1 MRHHMLS
8 WAVLWFAV
16 AVLPAEAAS
25 FSCTKASKPDET
37 AVCANPELSALDS
50 EIGGLWFAY
59 SRFPFL
65 MGSNGVRHDEARQFL
80 QDRAACTADVA
91 CLRKVYDA
99 RIAALHNGVKRA
111 LAGIVAEQQAMEGFN
126 DLPGPIAGIV
136 AGYAGQCQ
144 QLGGELESAQPSM
157 LIGDID
163 GDGRADYLL
172 DPQNLQCSG
181 AATAFCGNGGCQI
194 SIALSS
200 DGYADPLTVL
210 GGQPTLIQGESSVD
224 VAIWVD
230 GTNCHLTGKD
240 LACWARFSWSDD
252 KLHQAYETKPNPD
265 IGPHR

>member
-1 MRHHMLS
+1 MRLHLFR
-8 WAVLWFAV
+8 WVVLWLAV

-25 FSCTKASKPDET
+25 FSCTNASRPDEA

-50 EIGGLWFAY
+50 EMGGLWFAY

-80 QDRAACTADVA
+80 QDRADCAADVV
-91 CLRKVYDA
+91 CMRKVYDA
-99 RIAALHNGVKRA
+99 RIAALHEGVKRA
-111 LAGIVAEQQAMEGFN
+111 FAGIVEEQQAMEGFN
-126 DLPGPIAGIV
+126 ALPGPVAGIV
-136 AGYAGQCQ
+136 AGYTQQCQ
-144 QLGGELESAQPSM
+144 QLGGELAPAQPFM

-172 DPQNLQCSG
+172 DPQNLECGG

-200 DGYADPLTVL
+200 NRYADPLAVL

-230 GTNCHLTGKD
+230 GTNCHVKGTD
-240 LACWARFSWSDD
+240 QACWARLSWSGD
-252 KLHQAYETKPNPD
+252 KLHRAYEAKPNP
-265 IGPHR
+265 G